1 MASHRK
7 RLDAASA
14 LWSHLQADL
23 KSPQGTISDA
33 TMGKLEDFLRT
44 KPGLKKSPPAPAVK
58 EAAPSPPAPAAAPEP
73 APLPASEKHAEP
85 GKFPD
90 RLTILY
96 KKILDLRL
104 ESTHKGTVGRDLSD
118 LSNEASNLSRN
129 MRQRPVENFKQVK
142 NELNKRA
149 DVLIEE
155 LNQKLQEARTII
167 DEGRRNEKKLD
178 QEAKT
183 KLDDLDSYQE
193 KLTSAIQSLYRV
205 KELLSNL

>member
-1 MASHRK
+1 
-7 RLDAASA
+7 
-14 LWSHLQADL
+14 
-23 KSPQGTISDA
+23 
-33 TMGKLEDFLRT
+33 
-44 KPGLKKSPPAPAVK
+44 
-58 EAAPSPPAPAAAPEP
+58 
-73 APLPASEKHAEP
+73 
-85 GKFPD
+85 
-90 RLTILY
+90 
-96 KKILDLRL
+96 
-104 ESTHKGTVGRDLSD
+104 
-118 LSNEASNLSRN
+118 